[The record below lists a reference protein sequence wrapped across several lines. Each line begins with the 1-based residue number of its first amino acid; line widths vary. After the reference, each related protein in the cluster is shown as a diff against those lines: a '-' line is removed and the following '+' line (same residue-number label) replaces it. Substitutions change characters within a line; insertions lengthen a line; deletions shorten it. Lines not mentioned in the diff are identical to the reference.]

1 MNQTS
6 SYYSK
11 LSFKFFIYMNYNN
24 IDTIELYKL
33 EVIMVKEMNVIV
45 KGIILYEEKV
55 LILKRSNTDEVGAGN
70 WEFVGGSIDYGEA
83 LEEALLREIK
93 EEVSI
98 EVEIGKIL
106 YATTYNTSP
115 NRYDVIIVYK
125 CNGRNNNVKL
135 SKEHSEYRWVN
146 EKELR
151 QLVYKDIV
159 DALDKYNVFSEI
171 F

>member
-1 MNQTS
+1 M
-6 SYYSK
+6 
-11 LSFKFFIYMNYNN
+11 LSICGQ
-24 IDTIELYKL
+24 LHKL

-55 LILKRSNTDEVGAGN
+55 LVLKRSNTDEIGAGN
-70 WEFVGGSIDYGEA
+70 WEFVGGSIEYGEG

-93 EEVSI
+93 EEISI
-98 EVEIGKIL
+98 DVKIEKIL
-106 YATTYNTSP
+106 YATTYNAKP

-125 CNGRNNNVKL
+125 CKAEDDNIKL
-135 SKEHSEYRWVN
+135 SEEHSEYKWVN

-151 QLVYKDIV
+151 QYVYKDIV
-159 DALDKYNVFSEI
+159 EALDKYDVFSEI

>member
-1 MNQTS
+1 MDKQ
-6 SYYSK
+6 
-11 LSFKFFIYMNYNN
+11 
-24 IDTIELYKL
+24 
-33 EVIMVKEMNVIV
+33 MNVIV

-55 LILKRSNTDEVGAGN
+55 LILKRSNSDEINPGN
-70 WEFVGGSIDYGEA
+70 WEFVGGTINFGED

-93 EEVSI
+93 EETSI
-98 EVEIGKIL
+98 KAKIEKIL
-106 YATTYNTSP
+106 YATTYNTKP

-125 CNGRNNNVKL
+125 CHAKNSNVKL
-135 SKEHSEYRWVN
+135 SDEHSEYRWVE

-171 F
+171 YKPF